1 MADMFQLSAEVR
13 SNHGKAASRRLR
25 RTEERVPGVV
35 YGAGKEPASISL
47 SHNELNRALQ
57 NEAFY
62 SHILTLAINGNQEKV
77 VLKDLQRHP
86 YKAQLIH
93 IDFQRVSATEK
104 LYMNV
109 PLHFIG
115 EDTAP
120 GVKLEGGQVSHLMND
135 IEIRCLPADLPEYIE
150 VDISKLGMDE
160 AIHLSEIKLPKGVE
174 IVALT
179 QGKEQDQS
187 VVSIHRPHIIAE
199 PEETVEASAEV
210 PLVGEEGGEA
220 SAESSEDKE

>member
-1 MADMFQLSAEVR
+1 MADKFQLSAEVR

-25 RTEERVPGVV
+25 RTQEKVPGIV
-35 YGAGKEPASISL
+35 YGAGKEPTPISL

-62 SHILTLAINGNQEKV
+62 SHILTLAVDGKQEKV
-77 VLKDLQRHP
+77 VLKALQRHP

-120 GVKLEGGQVSHLMND
+120 GVKLEGGQVSHLMTEV
-135 IEIRCLPADLPEYIE
+135 EIRCLPADLPEYIE
-150 VDISKLGMDE
+150 VDISKLGMDG
-160 AIHLSEIKLPKGVE
+160 AVHLSEIKLPKGVE
-174 IVALT
+174 IVALI
-179 QGKEQDQS
+179 QGKEHDQS
-187 VVSIHRPHIIAE
+187 VVSIHRPHVIAE
-199 PEETVEASAEV
+199 PEEAVAASAEV
-210 PLVGEEGGEA
+210 PLVGDEGEEA
-220 SAESSEDKE
+220 STESGEEKE